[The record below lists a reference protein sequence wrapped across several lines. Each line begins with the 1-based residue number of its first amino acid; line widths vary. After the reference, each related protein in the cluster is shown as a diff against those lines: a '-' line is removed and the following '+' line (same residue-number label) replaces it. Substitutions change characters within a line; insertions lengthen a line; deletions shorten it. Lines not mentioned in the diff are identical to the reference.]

1 MLYSKSHEPMTASL
15 FANPGCEY
23 RGTPFWAWNSRLN
36 KEDLLWQMEQ
46 LKKMGYGG
54 VHIHVRTGLE
64 TEYLG
69 DEFFDLIQ
77 ACVEKARQEHM
88 LIWLYDEDRWPSGA
102 AGGLVTKD
110 PAYRQRYAVF
120 TRQKKENATFLAA
133 FDVSL
138 NPDGTLKSYRRMD
151 EDGEADGFA
160 LYVYPGTTTSPM
172 STPWIPAAFSVSFIL
187 PMTPMQSM
195 SGRISAA

>member
-1 MLYSKSHEPMTASL
+1 MLYSKSHEPMTESL
-15 FANPGCEY
+15 FANPGSEY
-23 RGTPFWAWNSRLN
+23 RGTPFWAWNSKLN

-69 DEFFDLIQ
+69 EEFFELIQ

-102 AGGLVTKD
+102 AGGLVTKN
-110 PAYRQRYAVF
+110 PAYRMRCAVF
-120 TRQKKENATFLAA
+120 TRKKRENGHFLAA
-133 FDVSL
+133 FDVTL
-138 NPDGTLKSYRRMD
+138 NSDGTLNSYRRMD
-151 EDGEADGFA
+151 EIG
-160 LYVYPGTTTSPM
+160 
-172 STPWIPAAFSVSFIL
+172 TPWCITVDFDSLEQHTYTLRDRDTTQQTRLSESELIQFFEQHLEA
-187 PMTPMQSM
+187 
-195 SGRISAA
+195 